1 MKPARVW
8 AVFGSSGTG
17 KTAWV
22 RQQLARLKP
31 TRLMLWDPLGDYV
44 QFGQAVDA
52 LPQLVQQVSAPSFAV
67 RFVPAFGDSK
77 RLAAEF
83 AGFCRIAWAAERCT
97 VVVEELSRVT
107 TPSQAPPAWSQITT
121 AGRHRGLHVIGVSQF
136 PAQVDKAFVG
146 NATLIHSGHL
156 ANVRHR
162 QAVAVEIDAS
172 PDELRTLA
180 DLEWLEWT
188 RGTRGLKRGRLSFK
202 G

>member
-22 RQQLARLKP
+22 RQQLAKLKP
-31 TRLMLWDPLGDYV
+31 ARLMLWDPLGDYV
-44 QFGQAVDA
+44 QFGQAVDT
-52 LPQLVQQVSAPSFAV
+52 LQQLVRLVDAPSFAV
-67 RFVPAFGDSK
+67 RFVPALGDPK

-83 AGFCRIAWAAERCT
+83 AGFCRVAWAAERCT

-156 ANVRHR
+156 ANIRHR

-172 PDELRTLA
+172 PDDLRDLA
-180 DLEWLEWT
+180 DLEWIEWT
-188 RGTRGLKRGRLSFK
+188 RGTRGTKRGRLAFK